1 MAALDFVLGT
11 DAEHLPIGTA
21 ASEFP
26 SGALSGVNV
35 IAFFSPVLVKVVGV
49 VGETSK
55 VRDVAEIHLILT
67 PQQESL

>member
-35 IAFFSPVLVKVVGV
+35 IAFFFPSPSQSCWRG
-49 VGETSK
+49 G
-55 VRDVAEIHLILT
+55 RD
-67 PQQESL
+67 